1 MPDWESWLNE
11 HGPRLML
18 YARQRTRNMADAEDV
33 LQNALIELLRVTRKG
48 EFRRSQEQWVAY
60 VIRCIR
66 TKAIDLGKASAR
78 QLATAMAAAQEAP
91 TRYTEMPWLT
101 STMDTR
107 FRQQCSEKVLREMR
121 PDYAEGVILHIW
133 ESLPF
138 REIATILNENPAT
151 IATRYRAAL
160 RLFRQNLEHE
170 INRPE

>member
-1 MPDWESWLNE
+1 
-11 HGPRLML
+11 
-18 YARQRTRNMADAEDV
+18 
-33 LQNALIELLRVTRKG
+33 
-48 EFRRSQEQWVAY
+48 
-60 VIRCIR
+60 
-66 TKAIDLGKASAR
+66 
-78 QLATAMAAAQEAP
+78 MAAAQEAP

-107 FRQQCSEKVLREMR
+107 FRQQCIEKVLREMR
-121 PDYAEGVILHIW
+121 PDYAEVVILHIW
-133 ESLPF
+133 ESLTF